1 MALVGHLGNS
11 RRLLG
16 CSLGPCDGT
25 DKAVALRMKSDAEEL
40 FFTMTPV
47 STTRR
52 KLIQGALASAG
63 GVAASRAAAGGSRQ
77 PVAKTGAGKLCGARD
92 GATLVFKAICYGEA
106 MRFMPPHKPKP
117 WRGVREALAYGP
129 SSPQTR
135 PSETRTSEDCLFLNV
150 WTPALRDGG
159 KRAVM
164 VYLHGGAYSN
174 GSGSAPITDGAALCR
189 RGNVVVVTLNHRL
202 NAFGYLYLG
211 MLDGRY
217 ADSGNAG
224 QLDLVLALEWVKENI
239 AEFGGDPDCVTVFGQ
254 SGGGAKIA
262 TLMAMPAAKGLFQ
275 RAATM
280 SGQQTTA
287 SGPLHATQRAEAYL
301 KALGVSPK
309 RLDELAALPAEKLV
323 DALKTVDPIIGAG
336 GLYFGPV
343 LDMRAL
349 PRHPFYPDAPEQS
362 AGIPMIIGNTHDET
376 RAFITDPGIYV
387 LGWEELPQRLAANLR
402 VDISPALV
410 IARYKEWFPGISP
423 SELFFRATT
432 ASRSWRGAIVE
443 DELRARAGVPAY
455 AYQLDWPCPDEKRR
469 AQHMTDIALVFDN
482 TGKPGAITGDGAGAR
497 KMAAVMSETFI
508 AFAKTGKPDNALIPA
523 WVPYSL
529 ARRETMIFD
538 LPPRL
543 QDDPRGRER
552 ALFESVP
559 YVQQGI

>member
-1 MALVGHLGNS
+1 M
-11 RRLLG
+11 
-16 CSLGPCDGT
+16 
-25 DKAVALRMKSDAEEL
+25 
-40 FFTMTPV
+40 
-47 STTRR
+47 
-52 KLIQGALASAG
+52 
-63 GVAASRAAAGGSRQ
+63 AAGGRL
-77 PVAKTGAGKLCGARD
+77 PVAQTGAGKVCGARD
-92 GATLVFKAICYGEA
+92 GTILVFKGIRYGEVT
-106 MRFMPPHKPKP
+106 RFMAPKKPKP

-129 SSPQTR
+129 SCPQTR
-135 PSETRTSEDCLFLNV
+135 PSETRSSEDCLYLNV

-174 GSGSAPITDGAALCR
+174 GSGSAAITDGAALCR

-211 MLDGRY
+211 MLDERFS
-217 ADSGNAG
+217 DSGNVG

-239 AEFGGDPDCVTVFGQ
+239 AEFGGDPDCVMVFGQ

-287 SGPLHATQRAEAYL
+287 SGPLHATERAEAYL
-301 KALGVSPK
+301 KALGVS
-309 RLDELAALPAEKLV
+309 RNSLAELERLPAEKLV
-323 DALKTVDPIIGAG
+323 AALTSVDPIIGAG
-336 GLYFGPV
+336 GIYFGPV

-349 PRHPFYPDAPEQS
+349 PRHPFYPDAPGQS
-362 AGIPMIIGNTHDET
+362 AHIPMMIGNTHDET

-387 LGWEELPQRLAANLR
+387 LSWEELPARLAANMR
-402 VDISPALV
+402 VDISPSLV
-410 IARYKEWFPGISP
+410 IGRYKEWFPGISP
-423 SELFFRATT
+423 TELFFRATT

-443 DELRARAGVPAY
+443 DELRAKAGVPAY

-482 TGKPGAITGDGAGAR
+482 TGKAGAITGDGAGAR
-497 KMAAVMSETFI
+497 QMAAVMSESFI
-508 AFAKTGKPDNALIPA
+508 AFAKTGRPDNALIPA
-523 WVPYSL
+523 WRPYSL

-543 QDDPRGRER
+543 EDDPRGRER
-552 ALFESVP
+552 ALFEMVP
-559 YVQQGI
+559 YVQQGV